1 MQKHEKGCS
10 TAGFLYGTS
19 FWYVAKV
26 AECDKKSWIYFFMLK
41 NDQISEGKDEKENV
55 SVGKTLFPLKRLN
68 HQASSGPMIT
78 FSASVTFNVSTEEDT
93 GRR

>member
-1 MQKHEKGCS
+1 
-10 TAGFLYGTS
+10 
-19 FWYVAKV
+19 
-26 AECDKKSWIYFFMLK
+26 MLK
-41 NDQISEGKDEKENV
+41 NDQISEGKDDKENV